1 MLTVSCEYRLG
12 ILFIRLKGDLN
23 INTISKFDKKIISK
37 IKEGGIV
44 NIVLNLTKLSSI
56 DTKGIYKL
64 LYCYELVN
72 KNNGSI
78 FICGNNDKINKKI
91 KENHLLNYISE
102 ISNELTAYKIINMRV
117 I

>member
-1 MLTVSCEYRLG
+1 MLTVALEYRLG

-23 INTISKFDKKIISK
+23 INTISKFDKKVISK
-37 IKEGGIV
+37 IKEGGII
-44 NIVLNLTKLSSI
+44 NIVFNLSKLNNI
-56 DTKGIYKL
+56 DIKGIYKL
-64 LYCYELVN
+64 LYCYELIS

-78 FICGNNDKINKKI
+78 FICGNNDNISKKL
-91 KENHLLNYISE
+91 KDSHVLNYISE